1 MSTDPSYA
9 LQALIAHLEQHLAVV
24 SQSRGSADTAID
36 TAFGSL
42 ADAFE
47 DYEDAL
53 YEQYSELLP
62 FTIPS
67 DDQ

>member
-1 MSTDPSYA
+1 MSTDPNYA

-24 SQSRGSADTAID
+24 SQSRGSAEAAID
-36 TAFGSL
+36 GAFGAL

-47 DYEDAL
+47 AYEDAL
-53 YEQYSELLP
+53 YDRYSELLP

-67 DDQ
+67 DDS

>member
-1 MSTDPSYA
+1 MSTDPNYA
-9 LQALIAHLEQHLAVV
+9 LRTLIAHLEQHLAVV
-24 SQSRGSADTAID
+24 SQSRGSADAAVD
-36 TAFGSL
+36 TAFGAL

-62 FTIPS
+62 FTIPN
-67 DDQ
+67 DDE